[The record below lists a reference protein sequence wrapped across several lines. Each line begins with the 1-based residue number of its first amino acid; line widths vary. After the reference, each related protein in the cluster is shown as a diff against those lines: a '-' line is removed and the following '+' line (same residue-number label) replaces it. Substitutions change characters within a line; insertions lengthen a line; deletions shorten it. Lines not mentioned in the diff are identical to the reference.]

1 MFPIILIAFFS
12 LITLVIIHEFG
23 HFIVAKK
30 FGVRVDEFGVFFPPR
45 LFGKKIGETMY
56 SLNLLP
62 FGAFVRV
69 YGEEGGVEDMRAFS
83 KKPIWQRSLIV
94 LAGVV
99 SFWVVA
105 AILLSIVMSLGVPTA
120 VSDDENGGLLN
131 SRVQIAALA
140 HGSPADLSGIKLGD
154 TIRQIRA
161 SDQELKI
168 NKVGEVQGFVEK
180 YKGQEVVL
188 NIERGKEAFTVSL
201 TPRSNPPA
209 GEGAMGVALVRTAV
223 KSYPWYLAPIQGIK
237 ATGELT
243 WTIIKGFGQIIQ
255 NLILGKGVPK
265 GVEFMGPVGI
275 VSLVA
280 QVSQLGIVYF
290 LQFIALL
297 SVYLAIFNILPLPAL
312 DGGKLVFLG
321 IEAIRKRPVSQKI
334 EQSITAVFFTIL
346 VILMIWVTIKDI
358 MKFF

>member
-1 MFPIILIAFFS
+1 MLPIILIAFFS
-12 LITLVIIHEFG
+12 LIMLVIIHEFG

-99 SFWVVA
+99 SFWMVA
-105 AILLSIVMSLGVPTA
+105 VILLSIVMGLGVPTA

-131 SRVQIAALA
+131 PRVQIAALS
-140 HGSPADLSGIKLGD
+140 HGSPAESSGIKLGD
-154 TIRQIRA
+154 TIRQLR
-161 SDQELKI
+161 SLNQELEI

-280 QVSQLGIVYF
+280 QVSQLGIV
-290 LQFIALL
+290 
-297 SVYLAIFNILPLPAL
+297 
-312 DGGKLVFLG
+312 
-321 IEAIRKRPVSQKI
+321 
-334 EQSITAVFFTIL
+334 
-346 VILMIWVTIKDI
+346 
-358 MKFF
+358 